1 MKTLFFEC
9 FSGIS
14 GDLNL
19 GAMIDLGVDF
29 DLLKRE
35 LSKLGIDEEFSLD
48 VSVGNKM
55 GIHGTRLDVV
65 LHEHEHSH
73 DQNSHSHDGDVHSDH
88 HSHGHTHEG
97 DHVHSHSHSH
107 VHDGMAK
114 PHSHG
119 RSFSD
124 IKRLIQKSNL
134 KETVKELSLAIFEKI
149 AVAEAKVH
157 HQEVEEVHFH
167 EVGATDSIVD
177 IVGAAI
183 CFDALNVE
191 KVICTPI
198 ELGSGFVWCQ
208 HGKLPVPAPATAEIL
223 HGIPTDRG
231 GVSGEAT
238 TPTGAAI
245 LAAIVD
251 DFVENPRFVSKKTGY
266 GIGFKDFEIPNV
278 LRVSLGTIEREFQS
292 DVLMT
297 QERIIE
303 TNLDDM
309 NPELIP
315 FIEEE
320 LLAIGALD
328 VFRTPIQMK
337 KGRSGVKLSILV
349 GNDKKDQILEYLF
362 TQTSTFGVRSFVVD
376 KMMMKREYEMI
387 STEFGEVQIKKAILN
402 GKVVKYKPE
411 FEDIKRISKE
421 TKIPINDVQNRILKL
436 YEKIRRVD

>member
-73 DQNSHSHDGDVHSDH
+73 DHNSHSHNGDVHSDH

-223 HGIPTDRG
+223 HGIPTHRG

-238 TPTGAAI
+238 TPTGAAV
-245 LAAIVD
+245 LAVIVD
-251 DFVENPRFVSKKTGY
+251 EFVENPRFVSEKTGY

-278 LRVSLGTIEREFQS
+278 LRVSLGTIEKEFQS

-337 KGRSGVKLSILV
+337 KGRSGVKLSI
-349 GNDKKDQILEYLF
+349 
-362 TQTSTFGVRSFVVD
+362 FGG
-376 KMMMKREYEMI
+376 I
-387 STEFGEVQIKKAILN
+387 
-402 GKVVKYKPE
+402 
-411 FEDIKRISKE
+411 
-421 TKIPINDVQNRILKL
+421 
-436 YEKIRRVD
+436 